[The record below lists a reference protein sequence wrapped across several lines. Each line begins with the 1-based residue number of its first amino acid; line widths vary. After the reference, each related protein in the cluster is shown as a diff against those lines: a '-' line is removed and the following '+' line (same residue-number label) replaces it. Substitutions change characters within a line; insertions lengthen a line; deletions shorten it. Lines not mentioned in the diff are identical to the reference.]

1 LEVLMGSA
9 KIAISLDRKALLRL
23 DRLVES
29 GAASSRSKLIQE
41 AIEDKLRRLDRERLA
56 AESAKLDP
64 ESEQALAE
72 EGLAED
78 FAAWPPY

>member
-1 LEVLMGSA
+1 MSST
-9 KIAISLDRKALLRL
+9 KIAISLDRKALHRL

-56 AESAKLDP
+56 AECAKLDP
-64 ESEQALAE
+64 ESEQAMAE

-78 FAAWPPY
+78 LANWPPY

>member
-1 LEVLMGSA
+1 MGSA

-29 GAASSRSKLIQE
+29 GAASSRSRLIQE
-41 AIEDKLRRLDRERLA
+41 AIEDKLQRLDRERLA
-56 AESAKLDP
+56 AECAKMDP
-64 ESEQALAE
+64 EAEQAMAE

-78 FAAWPPY
+78 LANWRPY